1 MRDCKKNNR
10 KMYYSLY
17 SDETPILDS
26 DGNDTLET
34 KVSYL
39 APVEFRASL
48 SSGKATAE
56 ESPFGTNVIYDR
68 IINTFDKT
76 LPIDEN
82 SIIWVHSVPTYNDD
96 DSVNSDSAD
105 YKVSAKPLDGLDSIR
120 IAIAYKG

>member
-17 SDETPILDS
+17 SDEIPILDS
-26 DGNDTLET
+26 EGNDTLET
-34 KVSYL
+34 KVGYL
-39 APVEFRASL
+39 APVEFHASL

-76 LPIDEN
+76 IPIDEN
-82 SIIWVHSVPTYNDD
+82 AIIWVHNVPTYNDD
-96 DSVNSDSAD
+96 NSVNSDSAD

>member
-39 APVEFRASL
+39 APVEFHASL

-56 ESPFGTNVIYDR
+56 ESPFGTNVEYDR
-68 IINTFDKT
+68 IISTFDKNI
-76 LPIDEN
+76 PIDEN
-82 SIIWVHSVPTYNDD
+82 SIIWVSKTPTYKQDGKVD
-96 DSVNSDSAD
+96 GDSAD
-105 YKVSAKPLDGLDSIR
+105 YKVSANPLDGLDSIR